1 MKVNWNQLK
10 ANWNQLESL
19 TIPHYSNPGPSQSI
33 IFKRPLQILGGLP
46 ILIKIRHYHTESN
59 YTQLYSTSSQFL
71 GGGIPF
77 KTFVPASSLT
87 CSTASP
93 PRKCS
98 LGSLC
103 SSCRASAWR
112 SRPMAPRW
120 RRSVAPFRPL
130 WTKSPRRH
138 QRFCSGSWG
147 RLGKHGSFNKR
158 SSLLLLPWVGIFVD
172 HLSTHTYIYIYVNG
186 GMYIMINYI
195 TKKAARNYFC
205 RVSQNLPSV
214 VVASCVRTRVTKLDN

>member
-33 IFKRPLQILGGLP
+33 TFKRPLQILGGLP

-172 HLSTHTYIYIYVNG
+172 HLSTHTYIYIYICKWRYVYN
-186 GMYIMINYI
+186 
-195 TKKAARNYFC
+195 
-205 RVSQNLPSV
+205 
-214 VVASCVRTRVTKLDN
+214 D